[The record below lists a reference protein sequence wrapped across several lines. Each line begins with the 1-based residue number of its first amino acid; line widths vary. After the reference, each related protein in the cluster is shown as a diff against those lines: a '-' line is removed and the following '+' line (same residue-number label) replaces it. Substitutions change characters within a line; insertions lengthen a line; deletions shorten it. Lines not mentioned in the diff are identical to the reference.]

1 MINFGKIKTSI
12 LENLAMSYLKKDNK
26 KIKNILGLITKNK
39 DIKDLYLLY
48 EDIENKNI
56 EDEETAKKYVEELS
70 SLLKDKNK
78 DLEGIMDELENSI
91 DDNIQINEN
100 EIYKILDLLSEE
112 DNLLNLD
119 KKILAKKNLTNHLL
133 RKKEK
138 QEDVNSPKIVNE
150 NMLFAVLS
158 NNFNNTF
165 QSSLSE
171 SEQKEFKEIMMIKE
185 DELKI
190 KVKDLKENI
199 FFKID
204 SIISESGNNLE
215 LITKLNDVK
224 KEVRG
229 MKNSKHSYYKL
240 KELKNGL

>member
-1 MINFGKIKTSI
+1 
-12 LENLAMSYLKKDNK
+12 
-26 KIKNILGLITKNK
+26 
-39 DIKDLYLLY
+39 
-48 EDIENKNI
+48 
-56 EDEETAKKYVEELS
+56 
-70 SLLKDKNK
+70 
-78 DLEGIMDELENSI
+78 
-91 DDNIQINEN
+91 
-100 EIYKILDLLSEE
+100 
-112 DNLLNLD
+112 
-119 KKILAKKNLTNHLL
+119 
-133 RKKEK
+133 
-138 QEDVNSPKIVNE
+138 
-150 NMLFAVLS
+150 MLFAVLS

>member
-1 MINFGKIKTSI
+1 
-12 LENLAMSYLKKDNK
+12 
-26 KIKNILGLITKNK
+26 
-39 DIKDLYLLY
+39 
-48 EDIENKNI
+48 
-56 EDEETAKKYVEELS
+56 
-70 SLLKDKNK
+70 
-78 DLEGIMDELENSI
+78 LEGIMDELENSI

>member
-229 MKNSKHSYYKL
+229 MKNS
-240 KELKNGL
+240 E